1 MEPNDEPKFQK
12 VGWKRATKKRRTRTE
27 LPDLNTALVE
37 VYREL
42 TTATHAAKDMVVS
55 SKEARKQA
63 KTATELWQ
71 ASEHRLAALEAR
83 LQR

>member
-1 MEPNDEPKFQK
+1 MVERALANEMEFDDEPKLQK
-12 VGWKRATKKRRTRTE
+12 VGRKRATKKRRTHIE

-42 TTATHAAKDMVVS
+42 AKTTRAT
-55 SKEARKQA
+55 KEARKQA

-71 ASEHRLAALEAR
+71 ASEHCLAALEAR
-83 LQR
+83 L